1 MRLLPA
7 IVLAAL
13 ALAGCGSDNTDE
25 AGSSLPATTEA
36 VTEPAT
42 TETETETTVTETEPE
57 GECSTSGVRL
67 TLPEQDLPAA
77 VADVRKR
84 VFDAAIACDYDT
96 LEQIAL
102 EKGAGFTFS
111 YGATSD
117 ASEYWRKLE
126 EDSSQQPKP
135 MRALATILTLP
146 FTRNESG
153 SYAWPT
159 AYNENPT
166 EEAWR
171 DLVYA
176 GLYTAEQ
183 VDQMKTQGTGYLG
196 YRTAITADGDWQFLR
211 SPRRLEVLHEPGA
224 VAALAVLDAAPAAGP
239 VLPDDPLQV
248 LELER
253 DQRDAPEQDLSVVH
267 PSRLSANTLST
278 QWAVRPGGFGGTA
291 QPLSRQP
298 S

>member
-7 IVLAAL
+7 IALAAL
-13 ALAGCGSDNTDE
+13 ALAGCGSEDADE
-25 AGSSLPATTEA
+25 SGSSLPSAT

-42 TETETETTVTETEPE
+42 TETETETATETEPGGE
-57 GECSTSGVRL
+57 VECSTSGLRL

-84 VFDAAIACDYDT
+84 VFDAAVACDYDT

-102 EKGAGFTFS
+102 EEGEGFAFS
-111 YGATSD
+111 YGSGTD

-126 EDSSQQPKP
+126 QDSSEQPKP

-183 VDQMKTQGTGYLG
+183 VDQMKTQATGYLG
-196 YRTAITADGDWQFLR
+196 YRTAITADGDWQFFI
-211 SPRRLEVLHEPGA
+211 
-224 VAALAVLDAAPAAGP
+224 AG
-239 VLPDDPLQV
+239 D
-248 LELER
+248 
-253 DQRDAPEQDLSVVH
+253 
-267 PSRLSANTLST
+267 
-278 QWAVRPGGFGGTA
+278 
-291 QPLSRQP
+291 
-298 S
+298 